1 MRHPSVQPIERSV
14 LPMRKIVPF
23 ALTAIVSVAF
33 TATIVQASSGGAA
46 PLRAVPVAPSRILG
60 VDLTIRTCNSSPD
73 NATKW
78 RAFAKCATGNFAR
91 IRAWASKL
99 DNCMQVFQVSERN
112 DDVYAG
118 PGGVTGP
125 NPELQTGSGLVYGGN
140 ATNPRWVM
148 GWKSSATTCPR
159 S

>member
-1 MRHPSVQPIERSV
+1 
-14 LPMRKIVPF
+14 MRKIVPF

-46 PLRAVPVAPSRILG
+46 PLLAVPVAPSRILG

-91 IRAWASKL
+91 IRAWASRL
-99 DNCMQVFQVSERN
+99 DNCMQVFQVSERA
-112 DDVYAG
+112 DDAYYAG
-118 PGGVTGP
+118 PTGP
-125 NPELQTGSGLVYGGN
+125 FPDLERGDGLVYGGN
-140 ATNPRWVM
+140 ANNPRWVV